1 MTFSIEISNVVKN
14 YKYFETAFLPHTI
27 TIPLK
32 LEDDTSYNPCV
43 KVGDLVEEG
52 QVIAVNSKKVNLH
65 SSVPGKVLDIVPCY
79 CSNGKQYF
87 GIKIEFGGKFSYTG
101 KKLRE
106 FQPQEITPNLVADK
120 LISYGIFNTFNL
132 AKIKNLGLEIK
143 EAKKFNNLV
152 VRLFDEDNYR
162 YTDSLIAKFLMDK
175 LMIAAKTLASAI
187 SAQGII
193 FAFNNKSENKEDL
206 LKLQDERI
214 HVIGMNI
221 KRYPCGT
228 EREIMSAYIR
238 NQSIKKTDKFK
249 ISKKDLYIDSS
260 TLYEVY
266 KAINTDMPQL
276 SRPVFVYGNCL
287 KASTILDVKLGTT
300 IKDLVK
306 QIGGFVKEP
315 KLIVINGL
323 ISGSRVQS
331 LDTPITKDVKSLT
344 FLSKEKKTDQNIFNC
359 INCGNCRFIC
369 PVKISPDLI
378 YNNVIYYKELTQNIA
393 LSSIRCTNCGL
404 CNINCPSR
412 LPLCQTIMY
421 LKNSLLNDDSA
432 KFTSESKNSSTSFD
446 PKQDSE
452 TQED

>member
-1 MTFSIEISNVVKN
+1 MTFSVEISNVVKN
-14 YKYFETAFLPHTI
+14 YKNFETAFLPHNI
-27 TIPLK
+27 IIPLK
-32 LEDDTSYNPCV
+32 LEDDTSYTPCV
-43 KVGDLVEEG
+43 KAGDLVEEG

-65 SSVPGKVLDIVPCY
+65 SSVPGKVIDIIPCY

-101 KKLRE
+101 IIIKE
-106 FQPQEITPNLVADK
+106 FQPQEIVPILVADK

-132 AKIKNLGLEIK
+132 AKIQNLGLQIK
-143 EAKKFNNLV
+143 EAKKYENLI

-162 YTDSLIAKFLMDK
+162 YTDFLIAKFFMDK

-193 FAFNNKSENKEDL
+193 FAFNNKSENKEAL
-206 LKLQDERI
+206 LKLHDDKV
-214 HVIGMNI
+214 HFIGMNI

-238 NQSIKKTDKFK
+238 NQSIKKSEKFK
-249 ISKKDLYIDSS
+249 ISKKDLYIDAS

-266 KAINTDMPQL
+266 KAINKDMPQM
-276 SRPVFVYGNCL
+276 SRPVFIYGNCL
-287 KASTILDVKLGTT
+287 QASAILDVKIGTT
-300 IKDLVK
+300 IKDIIN
-306 QIGGFVKEP
+306 QIGGFTKEP
-315 KLIVINGL
+315 KIIVINGL

-331 LDTPITKDVKSLT
+331 LDTPITKEVKSLT

-393 LSSIRCTNCGL
+393 LSSIKCTNCGL
-404 CNINCPSR
+404 CNVNCPSR
-412 LPLCQTIMY
+412 LPLCQTITY
-421 LKNSLLNDDSA
+421 LKNKLLNDEENNN
-432 KFTSESKNSSTSFD
+432 SESQNNFAIFYPGKDF
-446 PKQDSE
+446 
-452 TQED
+452 

>member
-1 MTFSIEISNVVKN
+1 MTFSVEISNVVKN
-14 YKYFETAFLPHTI
+14 YKNFETAFLPHNI
-27 TIPLK
+27 IIPLK
-32 LEDDTSYNPCV
+32 LEDDTSYTPCV
-43 KVGDLVEEG
+43 KAGDLVEEG

-65 SSVPGKVLDIVPCY
+65 SSVPGKVIDIIPCY

-101 KKLRE
+101 KIIKE
-106 FQPQEITPNLVADK
+106 FQAQEIVPILVADK

-132 AKIKNLGLEIK
+132 AKIQNLGLQIK
-143 EAKKFNNLV
+143 EAKKYENLI

-162 YTDSLIAKFLMDK
+162 YTDFLIAKFFMDK

-193 FAFNNKSENKEDL
+193 FAFNNKSENKEAL
-206 LKLQDERI
+206 LKLHDDKV
-214 HVIGMNI
+214 HFIGMNI

-238 NQSIKKTDKFK
+238 NQSIKKSDKFK
-249 ISKKDLYIDSS
+249 ISKKDLYIDAS

-266 KAINTDMPQL
+266 KAINKDMPQM
-276 SRPVFVYGNCL
+276 SRPVFIYGNCL
-287 KASTILDVKLGTT
+287 QASAILDVKIGTT
-300 IKDLVK
+300 IKDIIN
-306 QIGGFVKEP
+306 QIGGFTKEP
-315 KLIVINGL
+315 KIIVINGL

-331 LDTPITKDVKSLT
+331 LDTPITKEVKSLT

-378 YNNVIYYKELTQNIA
+378 YNNIIYYKELTQNIA
-393 LSSIRCTNCGL
+393 LSSIKCTNCGL
-404 CNINCPSR
+404 CNVNCPSR
-412 LPLCQTIMY
+412 LPLCQTITY
-421 LKNSLLNDDSA
+421 LKNKLLNDEENNN
-432 KFTSESKNSSTSFD
+432 SESKNNFAAFYPGKD
-446 PKQDSE
+446 F
-452 TQED
+452 